1 MDPLLHFHQLP
12 RPLRRHK
19 VVQLATKLF
28 PRSGRRLVQ
37 FNSGARAFLD
47 LQDAEARNVF
57 ITGYFEPEFFEIA
70 VTIMAKGGGAF
81 FDGGAN
87 FGLCS
92 FGLLSRVDVERAD
105 HHLFEANPNLEA
117 FLRESQRA
125 IAPNGQMF
133 INIGCLSDH
142 EGQSRFEVN
151 EMDTGKSHLNDSGG
165 LIVPNIVL
173 DDYLRRA
180 ALHKI
185 RLLKLDI
192 EGRSWRHFMGLKR
205 HWFPA

>member
-1 MDPLLHFHQLP
+1 MDPLRNFHRLP

-28 PRSGRRLVQ
+28 PYSRHRLVQ
-37 FNSGARAFLD
+37 FNSGAHAFLD

-57 ITGYFEPEFFEIA
+57 VTRCFEPEFFEIA
-70 VTIMAKGGGAF
+70 TRIMARGGIF

-92 FGLLSRVDVERAD
+92 LGLLPRVDLE
-105 HHLFEANPNLEA
+105 HTEFHLFEANANLEP
-117 FLRESQRA
+117 FLRESQRLV
-125 IAPNGQMF
+125 APHARVH

-142 EGQSRFEVN
+142 EGRSRFEVN
-151 EMDTGKSHLNDSGG
+151 DTETGKSHLSDSGC
-165 LIVPNIVL
+165 LIASNIVL
-173 DDYLRRA
+173 DDYLRRMA
-180 ALHKI
+180 VDKV

-192 EGRSWRHFMGLKR
+192 EGQELAALRGASDALDGVI
-205 HWFPA
+205 